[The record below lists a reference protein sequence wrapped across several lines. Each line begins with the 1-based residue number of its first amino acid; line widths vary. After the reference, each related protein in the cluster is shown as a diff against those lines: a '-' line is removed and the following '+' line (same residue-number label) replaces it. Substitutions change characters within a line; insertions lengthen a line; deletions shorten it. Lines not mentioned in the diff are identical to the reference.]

1 MEWSFIN
8 YFKESEFHGDADNLD
23 VNVILGL
30 DSLRSQLKE
39 RIHVSNVK
47 GAVARYGG
55 SQTSQHYVGVDS
67 FSIVRKSTAVDVFI
81 EGIPFL
87 NAIGIIKAELFTGIG
102 IYVNTT
108 GMDGEPWLM
117 FHLDQRKDRS
127 VTDPLVWIAN
137 KVYDSTKKKWVTKY
151 HYPQRDASLWSLL
164 QKPIFFKEREM

>member
-1 MEWSFIN
+1 MDWSVVK
-8 YFKESEFHGDADNLD
+8 YFNESEFHGDANNLD

-30 DSLRSQLKE
+30 DYLRGKLKE
-39 RIHVSNVK
+39 PIHVSNVK
-47 GAVARYGG
+47 GAVARYWG
-55 SQTSQHYVGVDS
+55 SKTSQHYVGLNQEE
-67 FSIVRKSTAVDVFI
+67 IVRKSTAVDVFI

-87 NAIGIIKAELFTGIG
+87 NVIGIIKAELFTGIG
-102 IYVNTT
+102 IYINTT

-164 QKPIFFKEREM
+164 QKPIFFKEREL